1 MTKHN
6 ELRRKVAKGL
16 ELRGASGS
24 GPQPKAA
31 NMFQLV
37 WDPVLARMAQRLG
50 SRSGSSDSYVDK
62 ALIQCK
68 PLNMITLGPRETDY
82 LTRMMTIS

>member
-37 WDPVLARMAQRLG
+37 WDPVLARMAQR
-50 SRSGSSDSYVDK
+50 SGSSDSYVDK
-62 ALIQCK
+62 ALLQCK

-82 LTRMMTIS
+82 FTRMMTIS

>member
-1 MTKHN
+1 MKAEKELIVMKHN

-16 ELRGASGS
+16 EVRGASGS

-37 WDPVLARMAQRLG
+37 WDPVLAKMAQR
-50 SRSGSSDSYVDK
+50 SENYN
-62 ALIQCK
+62 
-68 PLNMITLGPRETDY
+68 LNCFNNF
-82 LTRMMTIS
+82 

>member
-1 MTKHN
+1 VSKHN

-37 WDPVLARMAQRLG
+37 WDPVLARMAQR
-50 SRSGSSDSYVDK
+50 SGSSDSYVES
-62 ALIQCK
+62 LIYTMLKCFFNK
-68 PLNMITLGPRETDY
+68 IAF
-82 LTRMMTIS
+82 

>member
-1 MTKHN
+1 VTKHN
-6 ELRRKVAKGL
+6 DLRRKVAKGL

-37 WDPVLARMAQRLG
+37 WDPVLARMAQR
-50 SRSGSSDSYVDK
+50 SGSSDSYVDK
-62 ALIQCK
+62 ALLQCK
-68 PLNMITLGPRETDY
+68 PLNMITLGQRETDY
-82 LTRMMTIS
+82 FTRMMTIS